1 MSIVTPLSQKNLGSD
16 VKLRQLLAPKSA
28 VLEMANKVREM
39 IVLSVAALQS
49 RDKNAAAQRSG

>member
-1 MSIVTPLSQKNLGSD
+1 
-16 VKLRQLLAPKSA
+16 LLAPKSA